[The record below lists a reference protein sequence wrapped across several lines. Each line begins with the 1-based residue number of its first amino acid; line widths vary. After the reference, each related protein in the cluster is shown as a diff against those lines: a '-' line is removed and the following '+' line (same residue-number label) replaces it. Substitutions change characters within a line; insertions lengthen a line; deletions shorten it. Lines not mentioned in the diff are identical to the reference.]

1 MDVVDTGP
9 GGSPAQD
16 RHTAAP
22 PPRRLS
28 LGTRLALSV
37 AGSVAIVILALT
49 VAGLAFAERQLRADL
64 LETARV
70 TAVALADDIEAHG
83 EPVTSDD
90 FLPVLGDFMN
100 AAADLYAISIFGID
114 NGTPE
119 LIVTTSAVAPPS
131 TALVQQVIASGEE
144 AWSETTPGMAVVAAP
159 VRQNGL
165 LTGAVTAAV
174 SLRPIERLRN
184 TTTMVALGA
193 AVLAI
198 VGITLL
204 IHTLARRLVLRP
216 LDEISRAIMRAR
228 GGDLTARADVGPEN
242 EQKEVADGLNAMLVE
257 LNDLH
262 SSLEQRIGSATSELR
277 DRNAQLVRSYESVLQ
292 LRETAARAQQLATV
306 GQTLANVAHQIG
318 TPLNLV
324 SGHVQL
330 LQHELTDPALRRRL
344 TIVQDQNERVAS
356 AVRDLLERARP
367 HRESRLVDISTLLD
381 RLVDAIR
388 GRLTASGISVN
399 ATIMRTLPKVVAD
412 ETQLELALLN
422 LISNAVDAMHD
433 GGTLTLNAQHC
444 AKGVRIV
451 VADTGPGIDPEVL
464 PRIFEPWV
472 TTKGP
477 GHGSGLGLS
486 ITRDVITQ
494 AGGAIDVKS
503 VPGAG
508 VTFTVDLPEAPE
520 AAA

>member
-1 MDVVDTGP
+1 MDVVETAEGSGP
-9 GGSPAQD
+9 VQD
-16 RHTAAP
+16 RHTSAAA
-22 PPRRLS
+22 PRRLS

-37 AGSVAIVILALT
+37 AGSVAIVIVALT
-49 VAGLAFAERQLRADL
+49 VAGLAFAERQLRTDL

-70 TAVALADDIEAHG
+70 TAVALADDIEARD
-83 EPVTSDD
+83 EPVTRDD
-90 FLPVLGDFMN
+90 LLPVLGDFMN

-114 NGTPE
+114 NGVPV
-119 LIVTTSAVAPPS
+119 LVVTTSAIAPPS

-144 AWSETTPGMAVVAAP
+144 AWSETTPGMAVLATP
-159 VRQNGL
+159 VRQNGQ

-174 SLRPIERLRN
+174 SLRTIERLRRA
-184 TTTMVALGA
+184 TTVVALGA
-193 AVLAI
+193 AAFAI
-198 VGITLL
+198 IGITLL
-204 IHTLARRLVLRP
+204 IHALARRLVLTP
-216 LDEISRAIMRAR
+216 LDEISRAIMLTRS
-228 GGDLTARADVGPEN
+228 GDLSARAHVAQDN
-242 EQKEVADGLNAMLVE
+242 ELKEVADGLNTMLVE

-262 SSLEQRIGSATSELR
+262 TRLEQRIAAATSELR

-292 LRETAARAQQLATV
+292 LRETAARTQQLATV

-344 TIVQDQNERVAS
+344 TIVQDQIERVTS

-367 HRESRLVDISTLLD
+367 HRESRLVDMSALLD
-381 RLVDAIR
+381 RLVDAMR
-388 GRLTASGISVN
+388 GRLTASGIAMN
-399 ATIMRTLPKVVAD
+399 ASIMRTLPKVVAD

-422 LISNAVDAMHD
+422 LITNAVDAMQD
-433 GGTLTLNAQHC
+433 GGTLTLSADRSSQG
-444 AKGVRIV
+444 ARIV
-451 VADTGPGIDPEVL
+451 IADTGPGIAPDVL

-472 TTKGP
+472 TTKAP

-486 ITRDVITQ
+486 ITRDVIGQ
-494 AGGAIDVKS
+494 IGGSIDVQS
-503 VPGAG
+503 IPGKG